1 MSMTQK
7 EMRKN
12 DIACGIGVR
21 GLKKVAKPL
30 ATTTLTIKVDYDESM
45 TDPEGIACA
54 ADKLL
59 ETILSTPGIMDE
71 YGNPHFGEFLVAKG
85 K

>member
-1 MSMTQK
+1 
-7 EMRKN
+7 
-12 DIACGIGVR
+12 
-21 GLKKVAKPL
+21 
-30 ATTTLTIKVDYDESM
+30 M

>member
-1 MSMTQK
+1 
-7 EMRKN
+7 
-12 DIACGIGVR
+12 
-21 GLKKVAKPL
+21 
-30 ATTTLTIKVDYDESM
+30 LTIKVDYDESM